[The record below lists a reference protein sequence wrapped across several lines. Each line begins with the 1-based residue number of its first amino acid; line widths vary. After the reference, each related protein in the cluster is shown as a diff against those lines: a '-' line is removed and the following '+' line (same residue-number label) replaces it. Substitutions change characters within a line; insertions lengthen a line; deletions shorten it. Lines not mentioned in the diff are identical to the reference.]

1 MRQVVVIHGGNS
13 YESYEE
19 FLADL
24 LKQVVSLDWLH
35 QGSWKRDLQDVLGDT
50 YEVIQPRMPNAQNA
64 KYFEWK
70 IWFEKYIPHLQDG
83 VILLGHSL
91 GGVFL
96 AKYLAENHFPVKV
109 RATFL
114 VAAPYDEDGGRKLS
128 EFILPESLQKFAEQ
142 GGDIHLYHSKD
153 DPVVS
158 FEELSKYA
166 ERLPSAQ
173 VHSFEDRQHFNQET
187 FPEIVEHIKA
197 LH

>member
-1 MRQVVVIHGGNS
+1 MRQIVVIHGGNS

-19 FLADL
+19 FLSDL
-24 LKQVVSLDWLH
+24 LKQVISLDWLH
-35 QGSWKRDLQDVLGDT
+35 QGSWKRDLQDALGNT

-64 KYFEWK
+64 KYTEWK
-70 IWFEKYIPHLQDG
+70 IWFEKYIPHLQDS

-96 AKYLAENHFPVKV
+96 AKYLVENHFPVKV

-114 VAAPYDEDGGRKLS
+114 VAAPYDEDGGKKLP

-158 FEELSKYA
+158 FEELDKYA
-166 ERLPSAQ
+166 ECLPNA
-173 VHSFEDRQHFNQET
+173 HIHAFEDRQHFNQEA